1 MANNPGMA
9 AIQAAAAKKRNA
21 GGKVA
26 NALKNSP
33 SGPNDS
39 SSNSGS
45 PNNAIARRLAKGSS
59 KSAPKAPPNDND
71 SDDQES
77 GY

>member
-1 MANNPGMA
+1 MADNAGMA
-9 AIQAAAAKKRNA
+9 AIRAAAAKKQNM

-26 NALKNSP
+26 SALQGSKGSN
-33 SGPNDS
+33 GS

-71 SDDQES
+71 SDDQGS